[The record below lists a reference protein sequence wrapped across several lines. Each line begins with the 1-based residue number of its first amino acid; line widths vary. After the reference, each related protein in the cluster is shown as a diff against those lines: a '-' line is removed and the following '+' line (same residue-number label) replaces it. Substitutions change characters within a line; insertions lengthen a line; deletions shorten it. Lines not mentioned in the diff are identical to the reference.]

1 MRLHHASAPSEGRK
15 HEHLG
20 FSIAHPFTRS
30 MQIAK
35 AYTLCMETTKEVISV
50 QTHTTDIDILLS
62 DGIKATP
69 PSFVRS
75 ILKAASDPNVTS
87 FAGGLPNPISFPQE
101 DLMASMERV
110 VSEQGASAF
119 QYSVTAGIPE
129 LRRWIADRYN
139 HRFGTD
145 YTEDDVL
152 ITTGSQQILDL
163 LGKTLLDKGDGVI
176 VEKPTYLA
184 AIQAFAM
191 QQPIFHQVELTDEG
205 LNIDELNEAL
215 DKGAKMIYMIPNFQN
230 PTGLTYSARGR
241 ELVRE
246 ALKDR
251 NIVVVEDDPYGE
263 LRFEGDSLPYIG
275 GTALPHGVIMG
286 SFSKTVT
293 PGMRVGYLLTK
304 DHELLRN
311 LSIAKEAADLHT
323 NVFAQY
329 VIVDYLEHHDL
340 DEHLVKIR
348 DLYRTQAKAM
358 TDAMEEFFP
367 ESVQFTKPEGGMF
380 LWATLPEGIRSM
392 DLFPKALEQNVA
404 FVPGDPFYPEPGAYS
419 TMRLNFTNADE
430 ETIRDGIKRLADVLA
445 SELKG

>member
-1 MRLHHASAPSEGRK
+1 
-15 HEHLG
+15 
-20 FSIAHPFTRS
+20 
-30 MQIAK
+30 
-35 AYTLCMETTKEVISV
+35 MENTKEVISV

-101 DLMASMERV
+101 DLMESMRRV
-110 VSEQGASAF
+110 VEKQGANAF

-145 YTEDDVL
+145 YTEEDVL

-191 QQPIFHQVELTDEG
+191 QQPVFHQVELTNEG

-230 PTGLTYSARGR
+230 PTGLTYSAKGR

-348 DLYRTQAKAM
+348 DLYRAQAKAM

-367 ESVQFTKPEGGMF
+367 EDVKFTKPEGGMF
-380 LWATLPEGIRSM
+380 LWVTLPDGIRTM
-392 DLFPKALEQNVA
+392 DLFPKVLEQNVA
-404 FVPGDPFYPEPGAYS
+404 FVPGDPFYPEPGTYS

-445 SELKG
+445 KELES